1 MKREPLLL
9 KYTRNFSPQRRRDY
23 AEQRRVFLR
32 VSLREICVSAVKRIK
47 LKLSLIPTKKLI
59 SFWLMLVFLILPCQ
73 RGQSQTGVLI
83 PSTKPAPDAS
93 ILSLQTMNVDICIDN
108 QTATIRVVQI
118 FDNKTGQNQEGK
130 FLFALPDRASVA
142 DFAVWEGDARVP
154 GVMMERRRANEVY
167 GEIKEKLIDPGILQ
181 QDDEMGGNSAFSAKV
196 FPITPYGTK
205 RIEMEYTEN
214 LPIENLSSGFTFPL
228 KPNWGETQ
236 KVGEFNLSVCVYN
249 EYSISGIEYNSQ
261 KFPLEISKQT
271 ENEFEAEFHARDYE
285 LSEDFSFRYR
295 LNVPESQ
302 FSFIAYRAPENISAY
317 DLRNPA
323 SAEQNRDGFFEARTI
338 FKENSAEKTH
348 PRRVLLLLDTS
359 LSMYGN
365 KLKQSVEA
373 VDFFLHNLNEQ
384 DEFNLIL
391 FGNESNVFSE
401 KALPATPETIE
412 NALGFIKNSYLGGGT
427 NLKKAF
433 EKAIELSETFSAG
446 ERSFVLVSDA
456 NPTKETTKIGALTD
470 LFKTKPANSIK
481 LYAFAPGSDANTSL
495 LEELTAKTH
504 GYFTKVRETEDVSAA
519 LKIFFSKVGTPTIEN
534 LRFSSADTGNFY
546 QVYPTAENSFN
557 GSSFSFVG
565 RYRAPKQSETIN
577 FSAQFGAF
585 NLALAQNVTLP
596 EFADFHKHLPRLW
609 AKARID
615 ALVREINLNGERED
629 YINEIIH
636 LSQKYK
642 IVSPYTAFVAA
653 PRALLRPRLIQP
665 GDPVIRVK
673 TDERVAKVFAV
684 LPFGETLPLK
694 YLESEGVWETRFL
707 APAWMPDGV
716 YSCRLVLTDAGGNG
730 FEEKKT
736 FVVDSRA
743 PKVKI
748 NLPQTSVKT
757 GEEIKIRVSSDS
769 DTARLTAKL
778 YGAKPIELRW
788 SKEEKASVGII
799 RIPEQVAPGKYVLT
813 VTAED
818 FAHNQNSEEIVLEI
832 SGR

>member
-1 MKREPLLL
+1 MKL
-9 KYTRNFSPQRRRDY
+9 NAS
-23 AEQRRVFLR
+23 
-32 VSLREICVSAVKRIK
+32 
-47 LKLSLIPTKKLI
+47 KKLI
-59 SFWLMLVFLILPCQ
+59 SFALVLVFIFLPC
-73 RGQSQTGVLI
+73 RHGQSQTGVLI
-83 PSTKPAPDAS
+83 PSTKSAPDAS
-93 ILSLQTMNVDICIDN
+93 ILSQQTMNVDICVDN

-130 FLFALPDRASVA
+130 FLFGLPDRASVA
-142 DFAVWEGDARVP
+142 DFAIWEADMRIP
-154 GVMMERRRANEVY
+154 GVMMERRRATEVY
-167 GEIKEKLIDPGILQ
+167 GAIKQKMIDPGILQ
-181 QDDEMGGNSAFSAKV
+181 QDDEKGGNSAFSAKV

-205 RIEMEYTEN
+205 RIEIEYTEN

-228 KPNWGETQ
+228 KPTLGESQ
-236 KVGEFNLSVCVYN
+236 RVGEFNLTVCVYN
-249 EYSISGIEYNSQ
+249 EHPISNIEYNSE

-285 LSEDFSFRYR
+285 LTDDFSFRYR

-323 SAEQNRDGFFEARTI
+323 LAEQNRDGFFEARTI
-338 FKENSAEKTH
+338 FNENSAEKTH
-348 PRRVLLLLDTS
+348 PRRLLLLLDTS
-359 LSMYGN
+359 LSMFGD
-365 KLKQSVEA
+365 KLKQSVGA
-373 VDFFLHNLNEQ
+373 IDFFLHSLNEQ
-384 DEFNLIL
+384 DEFNLVL
-391 FGNESNVFSE
+391 FGNDVNVFSE
-401 KALPATPETIE
+401 KALPATPETVE
-412 NALGFIKNSYLGGGT
+412 NALGFIKTSYLGGGT

-433 EKAIELSETFSAG
+433 EKAIELSETFSPG
-446 ERSFVLVSDA
+446 ERSLVLISDA
-456 NPTKETTKIGALTD
+456 NPTNETTKIGALTD
-470 LFKTKPANSIK
+470 LFKTNSTNSIK

-504 GYFTKVRETEDVSAA
+504 GYFTKLRETEDVSTA
-519 LKIFFSKVGTPTIEN
+519 LNIFFSKIGTPTIEN
-534 LRFSSADTGNFY
+534 LRLSADADNFY
-546 QVYPTAENSFN
+546 QVYPTAENSFD

-565 RYRAPKQSETIN
+565 RYRTPKESETIN

-585 NLALAQNVTLP
+585 NLGLSRNVTLP

-615 ALVREINLNGERED
+615 ALVREININGERED

-642 IVSPYTAFVAA
+642 IVSPYTAFISA

-673 TDERVAKVFAV
+673 TDERVAEIFAV

-716 YSCRLVLTDAGGNG
+716 YSCRLILTDKEGNG

-748 NLPQTSVKT
+748 NLSQTSVKT
-757 GEEIKIRVSSDS
+757 GDGIKIRVLSDS

-778 YGAKPIELRW
+778 YGSKPVELRW
-788 SKEEKASVGII
+788 SNEEKANIGKI
-799 RIPEQVAPGKYVLT
+799 RIPENIATGKYALT

-818 FAHNQNSEEIVLEI
+818 FAHNQNSEEIILEI
-832 SGR
+832 TGR

>member
-1 MKREPLLL
+1 MNL
-9 KYTRNFSPQRRRDY
+9 TS
-23 AEQRRVFLR
+23 
-32 VSLREICVSAVKRIK
+32 S
-47 LKLSLIPTKKLI
+47 KKLI
-59 SFWLMLVFLILPCQ
+59 SFALVLVFIFLPCR

-83 PSTKPAPDAS
+83 PSPRSSPDAS

-118 FDNKTGQNQEGK
+118 FDNKTGQNREGK

-142 DFAVWEGDARVP
+142 DFAIWEADARIP

-167 GEIKEKLIDPGILQ
+167 GEIKQKMIDPGILQ

-228 KPNWGETQ
+228 KPNLGKAQ
-236 KVGEFNLSVCVYN
+236 RAAEFNLTFCAYN
-249 EYSISGIEYNSQ
+249 EYQISNIEYNSE

-285 LSEDFSFRYR
+285 LSDDFSFRYR
-295 LNVPESQ
+295 LNAPESQ

-323 SAEQNRDGFFEARTI
+323 SAEQNRDGFFEARAI
-338 FKENSAEKTH
+338 FNEHSDENAH
-348 PRRVLLLLDTS
+348 PRRVSILLDTS
-359 LSMYGN
+359 LSMYGD
-365 KLKQSVEA
+365 KLKQSVESI
-373 VDFFLHNLNEQ
+373 DFFLHGLKEQ

-391 FGNESNVFSE
+391 FGDETKVFSE
-401 KALPATPETIE
+401 KALPATPETVE
-412 NALGFIKNSYLGGGT
+412 QALNFIKNSYLGGGT

-433 EKAIELSETFSAG
+433 EKATELSENFSAG
-446 ERSFVLVSDA
+446 ERSIVLISDV
-456 NPTKETTKIGALTD
+456 NPTLETTKIRTLTD
-470 LFKTKPANSIK
+470 LFKTNSANPVK
-481 LYAFAPGSDANTSL
+481 LYAFALGSDANTAL

-504 GYFTKVRETEDVSAA
+504 GYFTKLRETEDVSAA

-534 LRFSSADTGNFY
+534 LHFSADDAENFY
-546 QVYPTAENSFN
+546 QVYPTAENSFD

-565 RYRAPKQSETIN
+565 RYRTPKTSEAIN
-577 FSAQFGAF
+577 FSARFGAF
-585 NLALAQNVTLP
+585 NLALSNNVNLP

-615 ALVREINLNGERED
+615 ALVREINLSGERED
-629 YINEIIH
+629 YINEIIR

-673 TDERVAKVFAV
+673 TDKRIAEVFAV
-684 LPFGETLPLK
+684 LPFGETQPLK
-694 YLESEGVWETRFL
+694 YLESEDVWETRFL

-716 YSCRLVLTDAGGNG
+716 YSCRLILTDKDGNG

-757 GEEIKIRVSSDS
+757 GEELKIRVSADS

-778 YGAKPIELRW
+778 YGAKPVELRW
-788 SKEEKASVGII
+788 SSEEKANFGII
-799 RIPEQVAPGKYVLT
+799 RVPERVAPGKYALT

-818 FAHNQNSEEIVLEI
+818 FAHNQTSEEIVLEI
-832 SGR
+832 TGR